1 MKRRRM
7 NSKRLMLSRTKRV
20 LSRFLHILLYT
31 TAIYT
36 LLLDYYIEME
46 IHVDMFID

>member
-1 MKRRRM
+1 MKRRKT
-7 NSKRLMLSRTKRV
+7 NSKRLMLSQTKRV
-20 LSRFLHILLYT
+20 RSRFLHILLYT

-46 IHVDMFID
+46 THIDMFID